1 MMRAISFLVL
11 PALLFAQGD
20 ALVNGLTAFHNGDYV
35 KAEREFRVA
44 LDRKDDPRARAFL
57 ALTLAATNR
66 CEAATPGLTQSLESP
81 DADLRK
87 LGGLA
92 LVQCDLARNRFD
104 EAA

>member
-1 MMRAISFLVL
+1 
-11 PALLFAQGD
+11 
-20 ALVNGLTAFHNGDYV
+20 V

-44 LDRKDDPRARAFL
+44 LDRKDDARARAFL

-104 EAA
+104 EAAAIVSKLKAQYPSDADVLYQSARLYMR